1 LARPLAL
8 RYAGAVNG
16 SCRTRLAALL
26 CLGANLVGAGASA
39 EPASPRDAPFAPG
52 IRERSPGRPRVTLD
66 GLTFPKTLP
75 RSAEL
80 ERHFKHKLRQAAH
93 RADWGAGRG
102 ASIEFRVA
110 VEELEVTEVGGVL
123 KVSCTALGR
132 LPKGKSARSRID
144 FGGDPRQGQKVLRHV
159 LEIVARGVVT
169 RLAALERERRRAVAR
184 GG

>member
-1 LARPLAL
+1 
-8 RYAGAVNG
+8 VNG
-16 SCRTRLAALL
+16 SCRARLVAPL
-26 CLGANLVGAGASA
+26 CLAVSLVGAPLLA
-39 EPASPRDAPFAPG
+39 EPASPSEAPFAQG
-52 IRERSPGRPRVTLD
+52 IRERSPGRPRVKLD
-66 GLTFPKTLP
+66 RLTFPKTLA

-80 ERHFKHKLRQAAH
+80 ERHFKHKLRQVAQ

-102 ASIEFRVA
+102 ASIEFRVV
-110 VEELEVTEVGGVL
+110 VEELEVTEVDGVL

-169 RLAALERERRRAVAR
+169 RLAALERDRRRVVAR
-184 GG
+184 GE